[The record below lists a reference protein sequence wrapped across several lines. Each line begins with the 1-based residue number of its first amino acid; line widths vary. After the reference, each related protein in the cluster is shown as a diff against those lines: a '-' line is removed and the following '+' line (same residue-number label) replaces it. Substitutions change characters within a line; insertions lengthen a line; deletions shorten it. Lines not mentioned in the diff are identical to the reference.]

1 VRNHDDNTTPESAS
15 DHEGSEMSIEYVFAG
30 LSVSRLD
37 AAIDWYERL
46 LGRPPDILPN
56 EREAMWQLAATASVY
71 LVADESRAGRGRLTV
86 FVGDLDQE
94 LAAIAGRGIA
104 FGEIEAAAGLFRK
117 TVITDPDGNEIQL
130 GQNLS
135 AERKEQPADA

>member
-1 VRNHDDNTTPESAS
+1 MP
-15 DHEGSEMSIEYVFAG
+15 IEYVFAG
-30 LSVSRLD
+30 LSVSQLD

-46 LGRPPDILPN
+46 IGRPPDILPN

-86 FVGDLDQE
+86 FVGDLDEE
-94 LAAIAGRGIA
+94 LAAVAGRGIA
-104 FGEIEAAAGLFRK
+104 SGEIETAPGLFRK

>member
-1 VRNHDDNTTPESAS
+1 MTSNTTPEPPS

-56 EREAMWQLAATASVY
+56 EREAMWQLAETASVY
-71 LVADESRAGRGRLTV
+71 LVADEVRAGWGRLTV
-86 FVGDLDQE
+86 FVGDLDEQ
-94 LAAIAGRGIA
+94 LDAIAGRGIA
-104 FGEIEAAAGLFRK
+104 VGEIETAPGLFRK
-117 TVITDPDGNEIQL
+117 TVITDPDGNTIQL
-130 GQNLS
+130 GQDLS
-135 AERKEQPADA
+135 AGAKEQSADA